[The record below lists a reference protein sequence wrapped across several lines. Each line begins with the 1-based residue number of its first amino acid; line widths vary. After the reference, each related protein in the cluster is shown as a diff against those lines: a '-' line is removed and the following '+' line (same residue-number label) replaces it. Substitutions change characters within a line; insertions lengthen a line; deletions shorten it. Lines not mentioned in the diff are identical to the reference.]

1 MSNIN
6 EDIDYLFS
14 KINWGSSFLDAK
26 AIDIMNTLK
35 SKIEEDKAELK
46 AVADEAIKVWNEDGE
61 AGEIQMKTPIAW
73 YRVLRLAEKIN
84 KKEDAENQ
92 ETEKKESEV

>member
-1 MSNIN
+1 MSNIS

-35 SKIEEDKAELK
+35 AKIEEDKAESR
-46 AVADEAIKVWNEDGE
+46 AVADEVIKVWNEDGE
-61 AGEIQMKTPIAW
+61 GGEIQMKTPIAW
-73 YRVLRLAEKIN
+73 YRVLRLAEAIN
-84 KKEDAENQ
+84 K
-92 ETEKKESEV
+92 EKQCEHSE

>member
-26 AIDIMNTLK
+26 AINIMNTLK
-35 SKIEEDKAELK
+35 AKIEEDKAESQ
-46 AVADEAIKVWNEDGE
+46 AVADEVIKVWNEDGE
-61 AGEIQMKTPIAW
+61 GGEIQMKTPIAW
-73 YRVLRLAEKIN
+73 YRVLRLAEAIN
-84 KKEDAENQ
+84 K
-92 ETEKKESEV
+92 EKQCEHSE

>member
-35 SKIEEDKAELK
+35 AKIEEDKAELK
-46 AVADEAIKVWNEDGE
+46 AVVDEAIKVWNEDGE

-84 KKEDAENQ
+84 KKENG
-92 ETEKKESEV
+92 TRSECK

>member
-35 SKIEEDKAELK
+35 AKIEEDKAESQ
-46 AVADEAIKVWNEDGE
+46 AVADEVIKVWNEDGE
-61 AGEIQMKTPIAW
+61 GGEIQMKTPIAW
-73 YRVLRLAEKIN
+73 YRVLRLAEAIN
-84 KKEDAENQ
+84 K
-92 ETEKKESEV
+92 EKQCEHSE

>member
-35 SKIEEDKAELK
+35 SRIEEDKAKLQ
-46 AVADEAIKVWNEDGE
+46 AVADEAIKVWEEDGDN
-61 AGEIQMKTPIAW
+61 GPIQMKTPIAW
-73 YRVLRLAEKIN
+73 YRVLRLAN
-84 KKEDAENQ
+84 KANNVK
-92 ETEKKESEV
+92 ETENNN

>member
-35 SKIEEDKAELK
+35 AKIEEDKAESQ
-46 AVADEAIKVWNEDGE
+46 AVADEVIKVWNEDGE
-61 AGEIQMKTPIAW
+61 GGEIQMKTPIAW
-73 YRVLRLAEKIN
+73 YRVLRLAEAIN
-84 KKEDAENQ
+84 K
-92 ETEKKESEV
+92 EKQCEHSD